1 VALAGNGVQPQ
12 LTLDLS
18 AIDFG
23 ARPLGSLVTANVI
36 VTNTGSADLV
46 ISGLS
51 DPGAPFA
58 IPGGSC
64 TAVPATLAPAASCQV
79 VVRFTSASTAGS
91 FASSFDIVS
100 NAPSSP
106 DSVTLAA
113 SSAAAA
119 IPAVGTW
126 GLALQ
131 ALLLGWLG
139 CRLRSR
145 SLA

>member
-1 VALAGNGVQPQ
+1 M
-12 LTLDLS
+12 
-18 AIDFG
+18 
-23 ARPLGSLVTANVI
+23 
-36 VTNTGSADLV
+36 
-46 ISGLS
+46 
-51 DPGAPFA
+51 
-58 IPGGSC
+58 
-64 TAVPATLAPAASCQV
+64 
-79 VVRFTSASTAGS
+79 
-91 FASSFDIVS
+91 S

-106 DSVTLAA
+106 NRVSLAA
-113 SSAAAA
+113 SSAIAA